1 MKHIRKPFY
10 VLADDA
16 PAKQKILVAALKL
29 FVRDGLCETS
39 VRDIAK
45 VSGFSN
51 PALFKHFPSKD
62 ALAAYLFERC
72 YLELFHLISR
82 AARSEGNFAARQHA
96 LFAAY
101 MGALEQD
108 QDAVLYVQDNLRH
121 FWPRVPVEVRKHS
134 ILGEV
139 RMLLDSGQREGLVTK
154 TIDIGLLT
162 AAWVGTLQQF
172 ARVRYFGDF
181 ADLKSGRPARG
192 VLAALESLLMR
203 MVAA

>member
-1 MKHIRKPFY
+1 MKATRKPFY
-10 VLADDA
+10 VLSGDA
-16 PAKQKILVAALKL
+16 PAKQKILIAALKL

-51 PALFKHFPSKD
+51 PALFKHFASKD

-82 AARSEGNFAARQHA
+82 AARSEGNFAAKQHA
-96 LFAAY
+96 VFAAY
-101 MGALEQD
+101 MNALEQD
-108 QDAVLYVQDNLRH
+108 QDAVLFVQDHLRH
-121 FWPRVPVEVRKHS
+121 FWPLMPAEVRKHS

-139 RMLLDSGQREGLVTK
+139 KMFLETGQKEGVVTK

-162 AAWVGTLQQF
+162 SAWVGTLQQF

-181 ADLKSGRPARG
+181 AQSKTGRPVRE
-192 VLAALESLLMR
+192 VLAALEALLMR

>member
-1 MKHIRKPFY
+1 MKETRKPFY
-10 VLADDA
+10 VLPGDA
-16 PAKQKILVAALKL
+16 PAKQKILIAALNL

-51 PALFKHFPSKD
+51 PALFKHFASKD

-82 AARSEGNFAARQHA
+82 AARSEGNFAVKQHSV
-96 LFAAY
+96 FSVY
-101 MGALEQD
+101 MAALEQD
-108 QDAVLYVQDNLRH
+108 QNAVLYVQDNLRH
-121 FWPRVPVEVRKHS
+121 FWPKMPAEVRKHS

-139 RMLLDSGQREGLVTK
+139 RMLLDAGRKEGAVTK
-154 TIDIGLLT
+154 TIDIDLLT

-172 ARVRYFGDF
+172 ARVRYFGNF
-181 ADLKSGRPARG
+181 AETKSSQPAQG
-192 VLAALESLLMR
+192 VLTALETLLTR
-203 MVAA
+203 MVKA

>member
-1 MKHIRKPFY
+1 MKRTRKPFY
-10 VLADDA
+10 VLPNDA

-72 YLELFHLISR
+72 YLELFHLISH
-82 AARSEGNFAARQHA
+82 AARCEGNFAARQHGV
-96 LFAAY
+96 FTAY
-101 MGALEQD
+101 MKALEED
-108 QDAVLYVQDNLRH
+108 QDAVLFVQDNLRH
-121 FWPRVPVEVRKHS
+121 FWPRMPLEVRKHS

-139 RMLLDSGQREGLVTK
+139 KMLLESGRKEGAVTK

-181 ADLKSGRPARG
+181 AEPKSGQPARE
-192 VLAALESLLMR
+192 VLAALETLLMR
-203 MVAA
+203 MVAE

>member
-1 MKHIRKPFY
+1 MKATRKPFY
-10 VLADDA
+10 VLSGDA
-16 PAKQKILVAALKL
+16 PAKQKILIAALKL

-51 PALFKHFPSKD
+51 PALFKHFAGKD
-62 ALAAYLFERC
+62 ALAEYLFERC
-72 YLELFHLISR
+72 YLELFHLVSR
-82 AARSEGNFAARQHA
+82 AARSEGNFAAKQHA
-96 LFAAY
+96 VFAAY
-101 MGALEQD
+101 MAALEQD
-108 QDAVLYVQDNLRH
+108 QDAVLFVQDNLRH
-121 FWPRVPVEVRKHS
+121 FWRRMTLEVRKHS

-139 RMLLDSGQREGLVTK
+139 KMLLESGQREGVVTK

-181 ADLKSGRPARG
+181 AESKSGQPARG
-192 VLAALESLLMR
+192 VLEALEMLLMR
-203 MVAA
+203 MAAA

>member
-1 MKHIRKPFY
+1 MKDIRKPFY
-10 VLADDA
+10 VLPGDA
-16 PAKQKILVAALKL
+16 PAKQKILVAALNL

-51 PALFKHFPSKD
+51 PALFKHFASKD

-82 AARSEGNFAARQHA
+82 AARSEGNFAAKQHA
-96 LFAAY
+96 VFSAY
-101 MGALEQD
+101 MAALEQD
-108 QDAVLYVQDNLRH
+108 QSAVLYVQDNLRH
-121 FWPRVPVEVRKHS
+121 FWPRMPADVRKHS

-139 RMLLDSGQREGLVTK
+139 RMLLEAGRKEGAVTK
-154 TIDIGLLT
+154 TIDIDLLT

-172 ARVRYFGDF
+172 ARLRYFGHF
-181 ADLKSGRPARG
+181 AETKSGQPALD
-192 VLAALESLLMR
+192 VLNALEALLMR
-203 MVAA
+203 MVKA